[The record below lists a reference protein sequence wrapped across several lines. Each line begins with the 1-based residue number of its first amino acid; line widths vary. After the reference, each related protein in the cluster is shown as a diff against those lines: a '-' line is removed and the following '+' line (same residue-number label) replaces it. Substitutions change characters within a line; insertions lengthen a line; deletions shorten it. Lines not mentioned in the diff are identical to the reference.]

1 MTDWHPYPYNFS
13 NGTSSVD
20 GVGSF
25 FGSYPASIVSM
36 TGSGILVMIWMV
48 VFMLSFVSGAIKA
61 FTVASFVSTIL
72 GVYLMRIDLISVQW
86 VFVLAVMTI
95 VGFLLSKSENEP

>member
-13 NGTSSVD
+13 NGTSVD

-36 TGSGILVMIWMV
+36 TGTGIIVMIWMV
-48 VFMLSFVSGAIKA
+48 VFMLSLVSGAIKA
-61 FTVASFVSTIL
+61 FTVASFVSAIL
-72 GVYLMRIDLISVQW
+72 GVYLMRIDLLSVQW